1 MQAFEAWGM
10 GHGKTGWEEAKKG
23 SGSELRVAFTK
34 SKSLREKRVSSRVG
48 EARGEIQARSIPVL
62 SSSATVE

>member
-1 MQAFEAWGM
+1 M